1 MLKILLISQNKN
13 NIKLITKLSEEYFEI
28 QQLED
33 LEKFTNYLENAKL
46 LILDICEQ
54 DIEKDSYY
62 SELFKKIN
70 QTDILKL
77 LVLAEKQAKNVLNF
91 RIKVDDLLFSTQIN
105 NELISRINFILYN
118 LKIIIPKNSIVVG
131 ELILNLDKY
140 ELTINGLTIELTF
153 KEYELLKI
161 LLENQNRVFSR
172 NKLLSIIWGYNFY
185 GGSRTV
191 DVHMRRL
198 RSKMLNPYDQMLKTV
213 RNVGYMFSPKI

>member
-70 QTDILKL
+70 QTDISKL
-77 LVLAEKQAKNVLNF
+77 LVLTEKQAKNVLNF

>member
-28 QQLED
+28 QQSEA

-54 DIEKDSYY
+54 DIEKDNYY
-62 SELFKKIN
+62 IELFKKIS
-70 QTDILKL
+70 QTDIAKL
-77 LVLAEKQAKNVLNF
+77 LILTEKQAKNVLSF
-91 RIKVDDLLFSTQIN
+91 RIKFDDLLFSTQID

-118 LKIIIPKNSIVVG
+118 LKIMIPKNSIIVD

-140 ELTINGLTIELTF
+140 ELTINGLPVELTF

-161 LLENQNRVFSR
+161 LLENQNKVFSR

-191 DVHMRRL
+191 DVHMRKL
-198 RSKMLNPYDQMLKTV
+198 RSKMLNPYDQMLKTI

>member
-33 LEKFTNYLENAKL
+33 LEKFTDYLENVKL

-54 DIEKDSYY
+54 DIEKNSYY
-62 SELFKKIN
+62 SELFKKIS
-70 QTDILKL
+70 QTDIPKL
-77 LVLAEKQAKNVLNF
+77 LVLTEKQTKNVLNS
-91 RIKVDDLLFSTQIN
+91 RIGIDDLLFSTQIN

-118 LKIIIPKNSIVVG
+118 LKIIIPKNSIIIG

-140 ELTINGLTIELTF
+140 ELTINGLPIELTF

-161 LLENQNRVFSR
+161 LLENQNRVFF
-172 NKLLSIIWGYNFY
+172 K
-185 GGSRTV
+185 
-191 DVHMRRL
+191 
-198 RSKMLNPYDQMLKTV
+198 K
-213 RNVGYMFSPKI
+213 

>member
-28 QQLED
+28 QQLEA

-54 DIEKDSYY
+54 DIEKDNYY
-62 SELFKKIN
+62 IELFKKIS
-70 QTDILKL
+70 QTDIAKL
-77 LVLAEKQAKNVLNF
+77 LILTEKQAKNVLSF
-91 RIKVDDLLFSTQIN
+91 RIKFDDLLFSTQID

-118 LKIIIPKNSIVVG
+118 LKIMIPKNSIIVD

-140 ELTINGLTIELTF
+140 ELTINGLPVELTF

-161 LLENQNRVFSR
+161 LLENQNKVFSR

-191 DVHMRRL
+191 DVHMRKL
-198 RSKMLNPYDQMLKTV
+198 RSKMLNPYDQMLKTI

>member
-33 LEKFTNYLENAKL
+33 LEKFTDYLENVKL

-54 DIEKDSYY
+54 DIEKNSYY

-70 QTDILKL
+70 RTDISKL
-77 LVLAEKQAKNVLNF
+77 LVLTEKQAKNVLHF
-91 RIKVDDLLFSTQIN
+91 SIKVDDLLFSTQIN

-140 ELTINGLTIELTF
+140 ELAINGLPIELTF

-198 RSKMLNPYDQMLKTV
+198 RSKILDPYDQMLKTV

>member
-13 NIKLITKLSEEYFEI
+13 NIKLIAKLSEEYFEI

-33 LEKFTNYLENAKL
+33 LEKFTNYLENVKL

-62 SELFKKIN
+62 SELFKKIS
-70 QTDILKL
+70 QTDISKL
-77 LVLAEKQAKNVLNF
+77 LVLTEKQAKNVLNF

-140 ELTINGLTIELTF
+140 ELEINGLPVELTF

>member
-62 SELFKKIN
+62 SELFKKIS
-70 QTDILKL
+70 QTDISKL
-77 LVLAEKQAKNVLNF
+77 LVLTEKQAKNVLNF

-140 ELTINGLTIELTF
+140 EFTINGLTIELTF

>member
-33 LEKFTNYLENAKL
+33 LEKYNSYLENAKL
-46 LILDICEQ
+46 LILDVCEQ

-62 SELFKKIN
+62 LELFKKIS
-70 QTDILKL
+70 QTDIAKL
-77 LVLAEKQAKNVLNF
+77 LILTEKQAKNVLNF
-91 RIKVDDLLFSTQIN
+91 RINVDDLLFSTQIN

-140 ELTINGLTIELTF
+140 ELAINSLPIELTF

-191 DVHMRRL
+191 DVHVRRL

>member
-33 LEKFTNYLENAKL
+33 LEKFTNYLENVKL

-77 LVLAEKQAKNVLNF
+77 LVLTEKQAKNVLNF

>member
-33 LEKFTNYLENAKL
+33 LEKFTDYLENVKL

-54 DIEKDSYY
+54 DIEKNSYY

-70 QTDILKL
+70 RTDISKL
-77 LVLAEKQAKNVLNF
+77 LVLTEKQAKNVLNF
-91 RIKVDDLLFSTQIN
+91 SIKVDDLLFSTQIN

-140 ELTINGLTIELTF
+140 ELAINGLPIELTF

-198 RSKMLNPYDQMLKTV
+198 RSKMLDPYDQMLKTV

>member
-1 MLKILLISQNKN
+1 MLKIILISKNKN
-13 NIKLITKLSEEYFEI
+13 NIKLITKISEEYFKI

-33 LEKFTNYLENAKL
+33 LEKYNGYLENAKL
-46 LILDICEQ
+46 VILDICEQ

-62 SELFKKIN
+62 LELFKKIS
-70 QTDILKL
+70 QTDIAKL
-77 LVLAEKQAKNVLNF
+77 LVLTDKQAKNMLNF
-91 RIKVDDLLFSTQIN
+91 KINVDDLLFSTQIN
-105 NELISRINFILYN
+105 NELIPRINFLLDR
-118 LKIIIPKNSIVVG
+118 LKIIIPKNSIVVD

-140 ELTINGLTIELTF
+140 ELTINSEPIELTF

-172 NKLLSIIWGYNFY
+172 DKLLSIIWGYNFY

-198 RSKMLNPYDQMLKTV
+198 RSKMLNPYDEMLKTV

>member
-33 LEKFTNYLENAKL
+33 LEKFTDYLENVKL

-54 DIEKDSYY
+54 DIEKNSYY

-70 QTDILKL
+70 RTDISKL
-77 LVLAEKQAKNVLNF
+77 LVLTEKQAKNVLNF
-91 RIKVDDLLFSTQIN
+91 SIKVDDLLFSTQIN

-140 ELTINGLTIELTF
+140 ELAINGLPIELTF

-198 RSKMLNPYDQMLKTV
+198 RSKILDPYDQMLKTV